1 MLLALLRVVAVSR
14 RLASLHRAVAAVNRR
29 YDGRM
34 SIGVIVIPLVALV
47 VCGAAMWLAWRI
59 VRFADVADDVVVVKP
74 AVDDEA
80 AAQAARPSTTRR
92 VGIAIAVLAMLV
104 GLGGIAFVVWRAL
117 G

>member
-1 MLLALLRVVAVSR
+1 MLLALLRVVAVSG
-14 RLASLHRAVAAVNRR
+14 RLVSLHRAVAAVNRG

>member
-1 MLLALLRVVAVSR
+1 
-14 RLASLHRAVAAVNRR
+14 
-29 YDGRM
+29 M

-74 AVDDEA
+74 TVDEA

>member
-1 MLLALLRVVAVSR
+1 M
-14 RLASLHRAVAAVNRR
+14 HRAVAAVNRR
-29 YDGRM
+29 YRRYHGRM

-104 GLGGIAFVVWRAL
+104 GLGGNRVRRLASARL
-117 G
+117 GRR

>member
-1 MLLALLRVVAVSR
+1 
-14 RLASLHRAVAAVNRR
+14 
-29 YDGRM
+29 M
-34 SIGVIVIPLVALV
+34 SIGAIVIPLVALV

-74 AVDDEA
+74 TADDEVG
-80 AAQAARPSTTRR
+80 AQAVPPSTTRR
-92 VGIAIAVLAMLV
+92 AGIVIAVLAMLV